1 MTRHGYCESVFDV
14 LIVVGITDLVML
26 ASVVVGVFFRVQTI
40 QSKIFAFLVPP
51 TCTNA
56 CKSGTTRQPAD
67 GMYLWVRPTHPK
79 FYALYYNHDIVLVV
93 GRQYKDIMI

>member
-1 MTRHGYCESVFDV
+1 MMAVMSGIDV
-14 LIVVGITDLVML
+14 VEPLRSAEMSGAGLRSHDASLTLCIHIV
-26 ASVVVGVFFRVQTI
+26 

-67 GMYLWVRPTHPK
+67 EMYLWVRPTHPK
-79 FYALYYNHDIVLVV
+79 LYSLYYNHDIVLVV